1 MSSAIAPNLPDE
13 STVIRRHPH
22 QPSVWT
28 RGLRGPFLLVCT
40 LNPRKLRWCDY
51 LAYNNTVRILVLTA
65 ALILGSDTGVRGQ
78 SAGGAVESAVDRFA
92 RVAVDLPSRSFEGV
106 LPFDVPFSLTGI
118 APEGT
123 VGVSVQ
129 FAEIPSSGFPSSPL
143 WTPTVPALWK
153 PLDPSVRDQPFRV
166 FFSKTLDARRRYR
179 FRFTVQRQ
187 RPEDSTE
194 FVADGETP
202 RNIYVSADAGL
213 LYGIDIETAALY
225 IGSNVYFRPVNKRA
239 PLGVKGSFL
248 RRAAMTVGFTVTSIA
263 DDDNRTRSDMF
274 GQDRKSVV

>member
-1 MSSAIAPNLPDE
+1 
-13 STVIRRHPH
+13 
-22 QPSVWT
+22 
-28 RGLRGPFLLVCT
+28 
-40 LNPRKLRWCDY
+40 
-51 LAYNNTVRILVLTA
+51 LTA

-274 GQDRKSVV
+274 GHQSLVLGGGLRLTQSLRAGAGALVFRERDRNPLISRTSVATSPYVSLSFDLNVGAMFERMGW